1 MTEFV
6 ESECGKYV
14 PFLSVPL
21 AVKCDDGKRVSK
33 IAEDKTGNDT
43 EKEGEEEETKR
54 RIVTMWEI

>member
-21 AVKCDDGKRVSK
+21 AVKCDDGRRVSK
-33 IAEDKTGNDT
+33 IAEDKTGSDT
-43 EKEGEEEETKR
+43 EKEEEETKR